1 MREKDFK
8 ELEQLGLEW
17 HEFFMEEYKDDVK
30 PKCKDCENCGYC
42 DCDGIGKS
50 ISHATRGGEYVYVR
64 WFHIPC
70 SGFKTIEFGSPY
82 NDGVQILLHNK
93 VSSFTFTTKFFKK
106 HKEVINT
113 YRKFLDECK
122 EKKADI

>member
-8 ELEQLGLEW
+8 ELEKLGLEW
-17 HEFFMEEYKDDVK
+17 HEFFMEEHKDDEK
-30 PKCKDCENCGYC
+30 LKCKDCENCGYC

-50 ISHATRGGEYVYVR
+50 ISHATCVRENVYVR
-64 WFHIPC
+64 WFHKSC
-70 SGFKTIEFGSPY
+70 SGFKSIDFSSPY
-82 NDGVQILLHNK
+82 NDGVQILFHK
-93 VSSFTFTTKFFKK
+93 RGPSFTFTTKFFKK

-122 EKKADI
+122 QQITED